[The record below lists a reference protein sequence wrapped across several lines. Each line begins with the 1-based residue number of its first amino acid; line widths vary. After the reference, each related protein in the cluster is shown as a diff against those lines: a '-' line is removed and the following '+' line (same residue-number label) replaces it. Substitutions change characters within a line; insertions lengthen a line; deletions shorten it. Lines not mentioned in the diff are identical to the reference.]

1 MVYQFSIFKG
11 LGLFFSHL
19 TVGTPLALWL
29 ISKQMRFLGGMMPYK
44 ILVVDNEAADLECTR
59 LVLEDDHDFE
69 VTGCLDADDAI
80 NSIKEKPHQYAVVLL
95 DYRMPKDGIQTAKE
109 MLDINPN
116 LVIALNSADD
126 SRELLK
132 KCMSIGVKDFIE
144 KNQDEEAVR
153 GIVRAL
159 CQRWEETAEL
169 FQQSDD
175 DNENQKIIESIGIV
189 GKSNAMVQVT
199 QLVRRAAKTN
209 CNIFISGESG
219 TGKERIAQ
227 AIHNLSDRKNKPFV
241 AINVSAVT
249 ETLFESEMFGH
260 IKGSFTGAVAD
271 KKGLIASAN
280 QGTLFLDEIGELA
293 PAMQAKLLRVLQE
306 RKVIPVG
313 GTRSIDVDIRVIT
326 ATHVNLEKAM
336 SEGKFREDLYYRLH
350 VMPIKIPALRERR
363 ADIRPLLSHFL
374 KLHNAT
380 GIEIL
385 KKTVRCLESYSW
397 PGNVRELQNEIERLV
412 ASKKTRIQP
421 EDLNSKIRS
430 VANVYTNN
438 ADVPTYQEFMRKQH
452 ESELQYIQTLIRKA
466 GTLRE
471 ASRTFFNV
479 THSTISTRL
488 KILEKNLIINELK
501 SNMGEINHEETIN

>member
-1 MVYQFSIFKG
+1 
-11 LGLFFSHL
+11 
-19 TVGTPLALWL
+19 
-29 ISKQMRFLGGMMPYK
+29 MPYK
-44 ILVVDNEAADLECTR
+44 ILVVDNEAADLECTK
-59 LVLEDDHDFE
+59 LVLEDDPDFE
-69 VTGCLDADDAI
+69 VTGLLDVEAAI
-80 NSIKEKPHQYAVVLL
+80 NSIKEKPSQYSVVLL

-109 MLDINPN
+109 MLEINPH

-132 KCMSIGVKDFIE
+132 KCMAIGVKDFIE

-169 FQQSDD
+169 YHDTNDES
-175 DNENQKIIESIGIV
+175 ENQKIIESIGIV

-199 QLVRRAAKTN
+199 QLVRRAAKTT

-219 TGKERIAQ
+219 TGKEKIAQ

-241 AINVSAVT
+241 AINVSSIT

-260 IKGSFTGAVAD
+260 VKGAFTGAITD
-271 KKGLIASAN
+271 KKGLIASAH

-293 PAMQAKLLRVLQE
+293 PSIQAKLLRVLQE
-306 RKVIPVG
+306 RKLTPVG
-313 GTRSIDVDIRVIT
+313 ATRPVDVDIRVIT

-336 SEGKFREDLYYRLH
+336 TEGRFREDLYYRLH

-363 ADIRPLLSHFL
+363 ADIRPLLTHFL
-374 KLHNAT
+374 KLHKAEGT
-380 GIEIL
+380 EIL

-412 ASKKTRIQP
+412 ALKKTRILP

-430 VANVYTNN
+430 VANVATD
-438 ADVPTYQEFMRKQH
+438 DVEVLTYQEFMKVQH
-452 ESELQYIQTLIRKA
+452 ESELTYIQELIRKS

-471 ASRTFFNV
+471 ACRSFFNASP
-479 THSTISTRL
+479 STISTRI
-488 KILEKNLIINELK
+488 KILDKNLANFELK
-501 SNMGEINHEETIN
+501 QKVGELNHEETIN